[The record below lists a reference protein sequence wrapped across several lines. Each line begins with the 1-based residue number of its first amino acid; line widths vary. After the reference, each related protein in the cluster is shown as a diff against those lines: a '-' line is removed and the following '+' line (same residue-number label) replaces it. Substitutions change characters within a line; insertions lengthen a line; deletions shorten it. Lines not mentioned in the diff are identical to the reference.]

1 MNSLK
6 SILAIFMIF
15 AACCIFVSCQ
25 GETKEP
31 AKVKIEKATD
41 RNGKEYTSRWICP
54 MHCKGSGSEQRGQKC
69 GACEMALV
77 ENKNHAHYGHN
88 H

>member
-15 AACCIFVSCQ
+15 AACCIFVSCE
-25 GETKEP
+25 GEPKAP
-31 AKVKIEKATD
+31 AKAKIERATD
-41 RNGKEYTSRWICP
+41 KTGKEYTSRWICP
-54 MHCKGSGSEQRGQKC
+54 MHCKGSGSEERGQKC
-69 GACEMALV
+69 PACEMDLV
-77 ENKNHAHYGHN
+77 DNKNHAHHGHN